1 MESNS
6 MKLNNRRITSFL
18 MAALFVA
25 VLAVPNVLFAQTF
38 EGADQRVCG
47 FFDDIRGLLN
57 MASVAIVTIA
67 VIIAGYQIA
76 FAHKRISDV
85 APILIGGLLI
95 GAASQIAGMLLLGDG
110 ATADSDCTA
119 DDRQRPARRLCIR
132 TCFSAAVPVPPCL
145 WGCPTSPSSSVRAG
159 RC

>member
-1 MESNS
+1 
-6 MKLNNRRITSFL
+6 MKIFNRQTKNHVSSLL
-18 MAALFVA
+18 MAAVFVA
-25 VLAVPNVLFAQTF
+25 VLAVPNMLFAQTF

-110 ATADSDCTA
+110 ATAESDCTA
-119 DDRQRPARRLCIR
+119 MLVNALPIVTA
-132 TCFSAAVPVPPCL
+132 
-145 WGCPTSPSSSVRAG
+145 
-159 RC
+159 

>member
-1 MESNS
+1 MKMSNKGNVS
-6 MKLNNRRITSFL
+6 SLL
-18 MAALFVA
+18 MALVFVA
-25 VLAVPNVLFAQTF
+25 VLAVPNMLFAQTF
-38 EGADQRVCG
+38 EGADERICG

-67 VIIAGYQIA
+67 VIFSGYQIA

-110 ATADSDCTA
+110 ATAEADCTA
-119 DDRQRPARRLCIR
+119 MVMNAL
-132 TCFSAAVPVPPCL
+132 PVFN
-145 WGCPTSPSSSVRAG
+145 A
-159 RC
+159 

>member
-1 MESNS
+1 MKMSNKGQVS
-6 MKLNNRRITSFL
+6 SLL
-18 MAALFVA
+18 MALVFVA
-25 VLAVPNVLFAQTF
+25 VLAVPNMLFAQTF
-38 EGADQRVCG
+38 EGADERICG

-67 VIIAGYQIA
+67 VIFSGYQIA

-110 ATADSDCTA
+110 ATAEADCTA
-119 DDRQRPARRLCIR
+119 MVMNAL
-132 TCFSAAVPVPPCL
+132 PVFN
-145 WGCPTSPSSSVRAG
+145 A
-159 RC
+159 

>member
-1 MESNS
+1 
-6 MKLNNRRITSFL
+6 
-18 MAALFVA
+18 
-25 VLAVPNVLFAQTF
+25 
-38 EGADQRVCG
+38 
-47 FFDDIRGLLN
+47 

-110 ATADSDCTA
+110 ATAEDDCTA
-119 DDRQRPARRLCIR
+119 
-132 TCFSAAVPVPPCL
+132 AAASLVISNPEL
-145 WGCPTSPSSSVRAG
+145 LLI
-159 RC
+159 

>member
-1 MESNS
+1 MKSNHQTS
-6 MKLNNRRITSFL
+6 RRVSSFL

-47 FFDDIRGLLN
+47 FFNDVRGLLN

-119 DDRQRPARRLCIR
+119 MIMNTL
-132 TCFSAAVPVPPCL
+132 PV
-145 WGCPTSPSSSVRAG
+145 VHA
-159 RC
+159 

>member
-1 MESNS
+1 MNTAS
-6 MKLNNRRITSFL
+6 RRSRMTSFL
-18 MAALFVA
+18 TAALFVA

-47 FFDDIRGLLN
+47 FFDDVRGLLN

-119 DDRQRPARRLCIR
+119 MIVNAL
-132 TCFSAAVPVPPCL
+132 PV
-145 WGCPTSPSSSVRAG
+145 VYA
-159 RC
+159 

>member
-1 MESNS
+1 MNTASRRS
-6 MKLNNRRITSFL
+6 RITSFL
-18 MAALFVA
+18 TAALFVA

-47 FFDDIRGLLN
+47 FFDDVRGLLN

-119 DDRQRPARRLCIR
+119 MIVNALPAVY
-132 TCFSAAVPVPPCL
+132 A
-145 WGCPTSPSSSVRAG
+145 
-159 RC
+159 

>member
-1 MESNS
+1 MKMSNPQAKRQMS
-6 MKLNNRRITSFL
+6 SLL
-18 MAALFVA
+18 MAIVFVA
-25 VLAVPNVLFAQTF
+25 VLAVPNMLFAQTF

-47 FFDDIRGLLN
+47 FFDDVRGLLN
-57 MASVAIVTIA
+57 LASVAIVTIA

-110 ATADSDCTA
+110 ATADADCTA
-119 DDRQRPARRLCIR
+119 MLMNVLPVV
-132 TCFSAAVPVPPCL
+132 AA
-145 WGCPTSPSSSVRAG
+145 
-159 RC
+159 

>member
-1 MESNS
+1 MKMSNPQAKRQMS
-6 MKLNNRRITSFL
+6 SLL
-18 MAALFVA
+18 MAIVFVA
-25 VLAVPNVLFAQTF
+25 VLAVPNMLFAQTF

-47 FFDDIRGLLN
+47 FFDDVRGLLN
-57 MASVAIVTIA
+57 LASVAIVTIA

-110 ATADSDCTA
+110 ATADADCTA
-119 DDRQRPARRLCIR
+119 MLMN
-132 TCFSAAVPVPPCL
+132 VLPV
-145 WGCPTSPSSSVRAG
+145 VNA
-159 RC
+159 

>member
-1 MESNS
+1 MKMSNPQAKRQMS
-6 MKLNNRRITSFL
+6 SLL
-18 MAALFVA
+18 MAVVFVA
-25 VLAVPNVLFAQTF
+25 VLAVPNMLFAQTF

-47 FFDDIRGLLN
+47 FFDDVRGLLN

-85 APILIGGLLI
+85 AQILIGGLLI

-119 DDRQRPARRLCIR
+119 MLINALPALN
-132 TCFSAAVPVPPCL
+132 A
-145 WGCPTSPSSSVRAG
+145 
-159 RC
+159 

>member
-1 MESNS
+1 MKMSNNS
-6 MKLNNRRITSFL
+6 HVSSLL
-18 MAALFVA
+18 MALVFVA
-25 VLAVPNVLFAQTF
+25 VLAVPNMLFAQSF
-38 EGADQRVCG
+38 EGADKRICG

-67 VIIAGYQIA
+67 VIFSGYQIA

-110 ATADSDCTA
+110 ATAEADCTA
-119 DDRQRPARRLCIR
+119 MVMNAL
-132 TCFSAAVPVPPCL
+132 PVFN
-145 WGCPTSPSSSVRAG
+145 A
-159 RC
+159 

>member
-1 MESNS
+1 MKSNQT
-6 MKLNNRRITSFL
+6 RRNISSFL

-25 VLAVPNVLFAQTF
+25 VLSVPNVLFAQTF
-38 EGADQRVCG
+38 EGADVRVCG

-85 APILIGGLLI
+85 APILVGGLLI
-95 GAASQIAGMLLLGDG
+95 GAASQIAGMLLLGDR
-110 ATADSDCTA
+110 ATAEADCTA
-119 DDRQRPARRLCIR
+119 MIVNAL
-132 TCFSAAVPVPPCL
+132 PV
-145 WGCPTSPSSSVRAG
+145 VYA
-159 RC
+159 

>member
-1 MESNS
+1 MKSNQT
-6 MKLNNRRITSFL
+6 RRNISSFL

-25 VLAVPNVLFAQTF
+25 VLSAPNVLFAQTF
-38 EGADQRVCG
+38 EGADVRVCG

-85 APILIGGLLI
+85 APILVGGLLI
-95 GAASQIAGMLLLGDG
+95 GAASQIAGMLLLGDR
-110 ATADSDCTA
+110 ATAEADCTA
-119 DDRQRPARRLCIR
+119 MIVNAL
-132 TCFSAAVPVPPCL
+132 PV
-145 WGCPTSPSSSVRAG
+145 VYA
-159 RC
+159 

>member
-1 MESNS
+1 MKMSNKGHVS
-6 MKLNNRRITSFL
+6 SLL
-18 MAALFVA
+18 MALVFVA
-25 VLAVPNVLFAQTF
+25 VLAVPNMLFAQTF
-38 EGADQRVCG
+38 EGADERICG

-67 VIIAGYQIA
+67 VIFSGYQIA

-110 ATADSDCTA
+110 ATAEADCTA
-119 DDRQRPARRLCIR
+119 MVMNTL
-132 TCFSAAVPVPPCL
+132 PVFN
-145 WGCPTSPSSSVRAG
+145 A
-159 RC
+159 